1 MNNQFDIKKM
11 AHLSRLQ
18 LDSDSADMQNK
29 LNKVL
34 DFINELE
41 KVDVSD
47 TEALSHPIENN
58 QPLRADAVSEEDQRS
73 KLQQGAPETHS
84 GVYIVPQ
91 VVE

>member
-1 MNNQFDIKKM
+1 M

-18 LDSDSADMQNK
+18 LDSDSAEMQNK

-34 DFINELE
+34 DFISELE
-41 KVDVSD
+41 AVDVSD
-47 TEALSHPIENN
+47 TEALSHPIENH
-58 QPLRADAVSEEDQRS
+58 QPLRADAVTESNQRS
-73 KLQQGAPETHS
+73 KLQQGAPDTHS